1 MFNRMTDLVNKIER
15 RLGTAPLNLPAELTK
30 DKWATSVIE
39 PDTLTTFSRY
49 FPHMIK
55 ITLNPEDKKN
65 GYYLL
70 DRHVPEGWEILGV
83 KDIIWSD
90 VSNGTVG
97 IQQYTGYGIYNIL
110 GRSMDMDSIMLAQQ
124 YADISSLFNSTI
136 MVDFVPPNM
145 VKIELA
151 MAGNADN
158 LMEYITLGVFVKHPA
173 NLMTIAPTKMETF
186 EALATADVATFLYEY
201 LKHYD
206 GIETVYANIDLKLS
220 SLESQSQK
228 RQEIVEFI
236 KENYVNPANDN
247 QPIMFTV

>member
-15 RLGTAPLNLPAELTK
+15 RLGTTPLNLPAELTK

-124 YADISSLFNSTI
+124 YADISSLFNSNI

-145 VKIELA
+145 VKVELA
-151 MAGNADN
+151 MSGNAEN
-158 LMEYITLGVFVKHPA
+158 LMEYITLG
-173 NLMTIAPTKMETF
+173 
-186 EALATADVATFLYEY
+186 D
-201 LKHYD
+201 
-206 GIETVYANIDLKLS
+206 S
-220 SLESQSQK
+220 
-228 RQEIVEFI
+228 
-236 KENYVNPANDN
+236 
-247 QPIMFTV
+247 